1 MKTHNNTLVFL
12 AILIAIVNL
21 AYATYS
27 FTNLPNT
34 IPIHF
39 DIDGKPNG
47 WGEKYTFFFIPLIN
61 LALVGFMAT
70 VRKNPFSY
78 LNLPIRLSSN
88 NLKERVKLGRE
99 LLDLISICIS
109 TLFFFIELDI
119 VKSSQNPLS
128 SNSIFFIIISIVA
141 SILGLAAYYTN
152 KINKL
157 A

>member
-47 WGEKYTFFFIPLIN
+47 WGERYTIFFIPLIN

>member
-47 WGEKYTFFFIPLIN
+47 WGEKYTIFFIPLIN